1 MKIVYDPSK
10 RRTNIQKHGFDFA
23 DLDIEFFESAIVVPA
38 KENRLMAIGA
48 LRDGTIAVVFV
59 TLGKEAVSII
69 SMRKASRKERSIL

>member
-38 KENRLMAIGA
+38 KENRLMAIGT
-48 LRDGTIAVVFV
+48 LQDGTIAVVFV